1 MSEQSQSMKDM
12 STQEIMAICCKHPK
26 FVTVLKTRSEPWL
39 SDPKAFMNNIQEI
52 TRLLEGTFTAE
63 ERALLNRRAVGREE
77 SNEKN
82 RLKSRVRKW
91 RTKLYK
97 ELFNEEMPLSEERHE
112 TPLPLPL
119 PLPPLPQSPVE
130 THDIFVEE
138 TLLAENAALKATLR
152 QMEDT
157 LMGQATSV
165 MEFAVLQEEMA
176 CMEACNKD
184 IKATLR
190 QMEDTLM
197 GQANTVMEFAVLQ
210 EEMAYMEACNKDMM
224 CRLLTMGGEL
234 EAARALA
241 DTSVRQLKAQREAI
255 MIIMGV

>member
-12 STQEIMAICCKHPK
+12 SIQEIMAICCKHPK
-26 FVTVLKTRSEPWL
+26 LVTALKTRSEPWL

-112 TPLPLPL
+112 SPLSLS
-119 PLPPLPQSPVE
+119 LPPLPQSPVE

-138 TLLAENAALKATLR
+138 NLLAENAALKATLR

-176 CMEACNKD
+176 
-184 IKATLR
+184 
-190 QMEDTLM
+190 
-197 GQANTVMEFAVLQ
+197 
-210 EEMAYMEACNKDMM
+210 YMEACNKDMM
-224 CRLLTMGGEL
+224 RRLLTMGGEL

-241 DTSVRQLKAQREAI
+241 DTSVRQLKEQREAI
-255 MIIMGV
+255 MVIMGI